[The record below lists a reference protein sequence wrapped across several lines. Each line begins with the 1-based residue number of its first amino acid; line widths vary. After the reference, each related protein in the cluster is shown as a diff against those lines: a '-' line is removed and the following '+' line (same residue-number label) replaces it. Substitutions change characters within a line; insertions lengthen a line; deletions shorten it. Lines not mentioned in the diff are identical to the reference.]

1 MKNGTF
7 EDSLSISYKT
17 TVLLYYPEITFLDIF
32 PIELITDVHSNTCMH
47 LLIAALS
54 LIAKKNWQPLRC
66 PQ

>member
-7 EDSLSISYKT
+7 EDSLAVPYKT

-32 PIELITDVHSNTCMH
+32 PIELITDVHTNTCMY
-47 LLIAALS
+47 LLIAALF